1 MLTRSTGNA
10 KGHRR
15 HAISLEETTKA
26 VHSQNVQ
33 PGRVNPHA
41 SIPSHTS
48 SFVAESGLSGLS
60 GLFGSSGQPHKP
72 KIWLS
77 PVSHSF
83 QSSAYAPIPSPLR
96 FTFHVLRFTSPE
108 RQGDFSGRKRYSLR
122 RTSASHIVSAGTR
135 KGIHELDTR
144 HNRIT
149 SISESP
155 LVGAA

>member
-33 PGRVNPHA
+33 PGRAGPHA

-83 QSSAYAPIPSPLR
+83 QSSAIRSHLRAPTYHLSRL
-96 FTFHVLRFTSPE
+96 TFHVP
-108 RQGDFSGRKRYSLR
+108 RK
-122 RTSASHIVSAGTR
+122 AG
-135 KGIHELDTR
+135 
-144 HNRIT
+144 
-149 SISESP
+149 
-155 LVGAA
+155 